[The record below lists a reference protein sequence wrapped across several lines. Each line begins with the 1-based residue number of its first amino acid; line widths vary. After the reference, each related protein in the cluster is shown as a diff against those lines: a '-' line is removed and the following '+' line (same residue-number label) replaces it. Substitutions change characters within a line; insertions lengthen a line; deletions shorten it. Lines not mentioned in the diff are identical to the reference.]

1 MSQKRRTRADEAF
14 LLVRSL
20 ASDHQAGESIER
32 HAHDWHQLIYASAG
46 VLNVWTEAGSW
57 VAPPTWAIWVPAGTR
72 HGIRFAAGS
81 AFRTLYLRP
90 NEAEVLPERCCVLT
104 VSPLLRELIL
114 KAGRIGMLDARE
126 PTEAAL
132 ATLILDEFR
141 QARVPPFALPQPTS
155 PAVRRAA
162 RLMEATGGPLDV
174 AMLARQAGIGQR
186 TLERRFR
193 AETGLG
199 PAAWRRQQGL
209 LTALERLAAGASV
222 KTVAAASGYATPSA
236 FVAAFR
242 AAFGITPGRYF
253 ERGAAP
259 PAG

>member
-1 MSQKRRTRADEAF
+1 MSQKRRTRADETF

-32 HAHDWHQLIYASAG
+32 HAHDWHQFVYASAG
-46 VLNVWTEAGSW
+46 VLTVWTEAGSW

-90 NEAEVLPERCCVLT
+90 DDALDLPDRCCVLT
-104 VSPLLRELIL
+104 VSLLLRELIL

-126 PTEAAL
+126 PAEAAL

-141 QARVPPFALPQPTS
+141 QARVPPFALPQPAS
-155 PAVRRAA
+155 PVAKRAA
-162 RLMEATGGPLDV
+162 QLIEASAGPLDV
-174 AMLARQAGIGQR
+174 AQLARQAGIGQR

-193 AETGLG
+193 AETGLA
-199 PAAWRRQQGL
+199 PAAWRRQRGL
-209 LTALERLAAGASV
+209 LAALERLAAGEPV
-222 KTVAAASGYATPSA
+222 KAVSADAGYRTPSA

-242 AAFGITPGRYF
+242 DAFGVTPGRYF
-253 ERGAAP
+253 DRSTDLG
-259 PAG
+259 